1 MITESSKKCHFGI
14 MPITTQQNFLNKNL
28 IITESSKK
36 YVIITISSR
45 FFFFFSFF
53 SPGGGEINSIIING
67 EERFELSSLLET
79 TRRCQLS

>member
-36 YVIITISSR
+36 YVIITISSK

-53 SPGGGEINSIIING
+53 SRGGNINSIIING

>member
-53 SPGGGEINSIIING
+53 SWGGRDKFDNYKWRRKIWTLISIGNH
-67 EERFELSSLLET
+67 
-79 TRRCQLS
+79 